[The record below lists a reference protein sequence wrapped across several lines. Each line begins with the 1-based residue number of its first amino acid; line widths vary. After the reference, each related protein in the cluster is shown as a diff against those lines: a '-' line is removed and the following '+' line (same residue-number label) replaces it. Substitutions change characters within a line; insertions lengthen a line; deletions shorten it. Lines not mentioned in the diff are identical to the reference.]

1 MGYQQIIEEMM
12 NQVDFGVMITTTF
25 ITNSL
30 VTKFNTDPEKTRK
43 IVNTSM
49 NRLLKTR
56 KDLIRYKKGIYYKTK
71 MTPFGN
77 IPIDPFEIGINTYVR
92 KQEKQ
97 IGYETGPSLSNLL
110 GLTTLIPRYRYFASN
125 NFQKRGKMID
135 EKLGIVLR
143 KPRMVVNEQ
152 NYKYLQ
158 LLDLIENKEKISF
171 DATNPFSILF
181 AFIQRNQL
189 DFRKL
194 LGYAKKYYSPRTISH
209 LAELAMQ
216 NL

>member
-1 MGYQQIIEEMM
+1 MM
-12 NQVDFGVMITTTF
+12 NQVDFGVMVTTSY
-25 ITNSL
+25 IAESL
-30 VTKFNTDPEKTRK
+30 VIRFHTDPEKTRK

-56 KDLIRYKKGIYYKTK
+56 KDLIRFKKGIYYKTK

-77 IPIDPFEIGINTYVR
+77 IPIDPLEIVIKKFVYYQG
-92 KQEKQ
+92 EQ
-97 IGYETGPSLSNLL
+97 IGYETGPSFSNLL
-110 GLTTLIPRYRYFASN
+110 GLSTLIPRYRYFASN
-125 NFQKRGKMID
+125 NFRNRGNLTD

-143 KPRMVVNEQ
+143 KPRVIVNEK

-171 DATNPFSILF
+171 DNANPITILL
-181 AFIQRNQL
+181 AFIQRNNL
-189 DFRKL
+189 DFGKL
-194 LGYAKKYYSPRTISH
+194 LGYAKKYYSTRTVSH